1 MLKLGVRYRV
11 EELVPHRGTMSL
23 LETIDDYG
31 ADWLR
36 AGLTVRR
43 ESSFADE
50 RGMPGWV
57 GIEYM
62 AQAASAF
69 GAIEQVQ
76 RGGTPSIGLLIGSRY
91 YRCMQDYIPF
101 GTRLSVR
108 VRIAMRDE
116 EDFAAYECSL
126 HSVEDAGERL
136 IADCT
141 LKAFRPH
148 DLDALLP
155 KPGAGH
161 G

>member
-23 LETIDDYG
+23 LESIDDYG

-36 AGLTVRR
+36 ASLTVRR
-43 ESSFADE
+43 ESAFADE
-50 RGMPGWV
+50 RGVPGWV

-76 RGGTPSIGLLIGSRY
+76 RGATPSIGLLIGSRY
-91 YRCMQDYIPF
+91 YRCMQEYMPF
-101 GTRLSVR
+101 GSRLSVLAK
-108 VRIAMRDE
+108 IAMRDE

-126 HSVEDAGERL
+126 HSSDPGGAILV
-136 IADCT
+136 ADCT
-141 LKAFRPH
+141 LKAFRPR

-155 KPGAGH
+155 AAGST
-161 G
+161 GG